1 MTHSTA
7 MDSVFIRTRI
17 FMFSEFYSFCFFLF
31 YMHDKSYSSGLF
43 LCIPIRERELS
54 VTVELSMPE
63 VQTDHSETAELS
75 KPQLRMVD
83 LNLLTVFDAVMQEQN
98 ITRAAHV
105 LGMSQP
111 AVSNAVARLKVMFN
125 DELFVRYGR
134 GIQPTARAFQL
145 FGSVRQALQ
154 LVQNELPGSG
164 FEPASSERVFHLC
177 VCSPLDSILTSQI
190 YNHIEQIAPN
200 IHVMFKSS
208 LNQNTEHQL
217 RYQEMEFVIS
227 YEDFHRPEFTSVP
240 LFKDE
245 MVLVA
250 SKNHPTIKGPLLK
263 HDVYNEQHAAVSL
276 DRFASFSQPWYDTV
290 DKQAS
295 IAYQGMAM
303 MSVLSVVSQTHL
315 VAIAPRWLAEEFA
328 ESLELQ
334 VLPLPL
340 KQNSRTCYLSW
351 HEAAGCDKGHQWME
365 EQLVSICKR

>member
-1 MTHSTA
+1 
-7 MDSVFIRTRI
+7 
-17 FMFSEFYSFCFFLF
+17 
-31 YMHDKSYSSGLF
+31 
-43 LCIPIRERELS
+43 
-54 VTVELSMPE
+54 MPE
-63 VQTDHSETAELS
+63 VKTEKPHLLEMG

-98 ITRAAHV
+98 ITRAAHT

-164 FEPASSERVFHLC
+164 FEPTSSERVFNLC
-177 VCSPLDSILTSQI
+177 VCSPLDNILMSQI
-190 YNHIEQIAPN
+190 YNRVEQIAPN
-200 IHVMFKSS
+200 IHVVFKAS

-217 RYQEMEFVIS
+217 RYQETEFVIS
-227 YEDFHRPEFTSVP
+227 YEEFRRPEFTSVP

-250 SKNHPTIKGPLLK
+250 GRKHPRISGPLLESN
-263 HDVYNEQHAAVSL
+263 VYNEQHAVVSL
-276 DRFASFSQPWYDTV
+276 DRYASFSQPWYDTS
-290 DKQAS
+290 DKQS
-295 IAYQGMAM
+295 SVAYQGMALI
-303 MSVLSVVSQTHL
+303 SVLNVVSQTHL

-328 ESLELQ
+328 ESLDLQ
-334 VLPLPL
+334 ILPLPL
-340 KQNSRTCYLSW
+340 KLNSRTCYLSW
-351 HEAAGCDKGHQWME
+351 HEAAGRDKGHQWME
-365 EQLVSICKR
+365 ELLVSVCKR

>member
-1 MTHSTA
+1 
-7 MDSVFIRTRI
+7 
-17 FMFSEFYSFCFFLF
+17 
-31 YMHDKSYSSGLF
+31 
-43 LCIPIRERELS
+43 
-54 VTVELSMPE
+54 
-63 VQTDHSETAELS
+63 
-75 KPQLRMVD
+75 MVD

-164 FEPASSERVFHLC
+164 FEPASSERVFH
-177 VCSPLDSILTSQI
+177 
-190 YNHIEQIAPN
+190 

-217 RYQEMEFVIS
+217 RYQETEFVIS

-351 HEAAGCDKGHQWME
+351 HEAAGRDKGHQWME